1 MKNLR
6 NLFVAVNLMA
16 LAGSSFALE
25 CEGGIGTKFF
35 DKNNQLHCTRTA
47 AEQADR
53 AAALAVGGVAFVQR
67 PPTVQF
73 VPVQQGTGLFRVNN
87 EHYHC
92 PALAKWG
99 GGVLGATL
107 GHAAGKEI
115 KVSHGNLGGLGAL
128 LGIVAGVDITCELV
142 KPNTTSVTEGSRTVT
157 TGQATSGVACNVAG
171 TTVIVNTTDHCV
183 TLAKKIAEGG
193 GTQSVQLANL
203 ATVTGSIGVCKV
215 NTGSEVYRFNAVKG
229 VKFGPD
235 QCDRYLKKVDPL
247 PPKEDMSVL

>member
-1 MKNLR
+1 MSNKTLPSKR
-6 NLFVAVNLMA
+6 CIVKRSGAGGTD
-16 LAGSSFALE
+16 LAAGYSKPIFLSMDEHVSNFWAAGASFDSGTIKVQACPVPDAPQSSPLWQ
-25 CEGGIGTKFF
+25 
-35 DKNNQLHCTRTA
+35 DVVMYP
-47 AEQADR
+47 D
-53 AAALAVGGVAFVQR
+53 V
-67 PPTVQF
+67 
-73 VPVQQGTGLFRVNN
+73 
-87 EHYHC
+87 
-92 PALAKWG
+92 

-193 GTQSVQLANL
+193 GTQSVQLAIL
-203 ATVTGSIGVCKV
+203 ATVTGSIGVCR
-215 NTGSEVYRFNAVKG
+215 GSTFLRYR
-229 VKFGPD
+229 
-235 QCDRYLKKVDPL
+235 
-247 PPKEDMSVL
+247 SH